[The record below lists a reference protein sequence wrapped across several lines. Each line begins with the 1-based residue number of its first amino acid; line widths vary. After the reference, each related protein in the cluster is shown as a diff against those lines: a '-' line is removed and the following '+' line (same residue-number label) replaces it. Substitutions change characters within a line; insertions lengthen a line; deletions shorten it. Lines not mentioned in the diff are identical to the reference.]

1 MRWLDGITDSMD
13 MILSKFRERE
23 WTTEEPGM
31 LQNMGSQRVGH
42 DSATEQQQQNGDRHL
57 CLTESREVNAF

>member
-31 LQNMGSQRVGH
+31 LQNMGS
-42 DSATEQQQQNGDRHL
+42 HL
-57 CLTESREVNAF
+57 HPQGKAAVWLPPWMKRINSKEK